1 MLGPIARRG
10 SPPNS
15 TPAAASHTTARAGG
29 STGPSFRA
37 LMLAAE
43 AGTRSAVPARGAGGP
58 VAAPPDVS
66 PWAGL
71 VREVDTRRREL
82 DGMMRRALRGEEL
95 GARELLVWQA
105 QVYAYSQQV
114 ELVSRVADRTVQ
126 GVKLLLNTQL

>member
-1 MLGPIARRG
+1 MLDPLVRRG
-10 SPPNS
+10 SPLS
-15 TPAAASHTTARAGG
+15 GTPAAASHATAKAGG
-29 STGPSFRA
+29 STGQSFRA

-43 AGTRSAVPARGAGGP
+43 AGGRSAAPAAGAGGP
-58 VAAPPDVS
+58 AVAPPGDS

-71 VREVDTRRREL
+71 VRDVDTRRREL
-82 DGMMRRALRGEEL
+82 DGMMRRALRGEDL